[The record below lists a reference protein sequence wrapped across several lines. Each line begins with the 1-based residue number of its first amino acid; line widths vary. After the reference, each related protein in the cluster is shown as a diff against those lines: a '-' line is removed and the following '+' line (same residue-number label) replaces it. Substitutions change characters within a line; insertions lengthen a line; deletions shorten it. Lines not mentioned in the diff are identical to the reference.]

1 VFGTTQLRY
10 HANVGMVRAALYC
23 ILLMLMIPVVV
34 GDLIMVA
41 LLLS

>member
-10 HANVGMVRAALYC
+10 HANVGMVRAVLYC
-23 ILLMLMIPVVV
+23 ILLMLMIPVV
-34 GDLIMVA
+34 DELIIVA